1 MKPLLNVVGGLI
13 LVFLDLRV
21 GGGGLQLDLLPDPV
35 GWVVVMVA
43 LARLAPVHQGFRV
56 GAIAAGVGALVSA
69 PVWPGPALVGPA
81 APWLG
86 IAAGVVDLVVVVA
99 ALTGVMASVPA
110 RAGGARTLR
119 TTYVVAAGGYALL
132 VLGGLVSTALEVL
145 ALMAVLV
152 NLVVT
157 VVVLVFLGS
166 ASSETPDPA

>member
-43 LARLAPVHQGFRV
+43 LAPVHQGFRV